1 MFSLIIQLVML
12 VLAAITFFYALDMFG
27 PVPLLIN
34 AVLALIA
41 LKIIGFL
48 GIKIEISWW
57 TILILVLWGLPGLLV
72 LMFLSLTGIAFRG
85 R

>member
-1 MFSLIIQLVML
+1 MIIQIILL
-12 VLAAITFFYALDMFG
+12 VLAAITFVYALGAFG
-27 PVPLLIN
+27 PIPLLIN

-41 LKIIGFL
+41 LKIIGWL

-57 TILILVLWGLPGLLV
+57 SILILVLWGLPGLLV